1 MLGTVITSKARRAIL
16 ARAYLAPSQEHHL
29 RELVRLT
36 GFAPRTVQ
44 KEVDQ
49 LVKSGLL
56 VERRSGNR
64 RYLRAQETHP
74 LFRPLREI
82 LMKTEGLVPVL
93 ARALRQQGVE
103 LALVFGSFAAGTPK
117 PESDV
122 DLLVVGRLGLRE
134 AVRRLASARDTLGRE
149 INPVVWTREELE
161 RRRSRHDPF
170 ASRVLNGPR
179 LMVIGEESDLTGLG

>member
-1 MLGTVITSKARRAIL
+1 MLGGVVPSKARRAIL
-16 ARAYLAPSQEHHL
+16 ARAYLTPEQELHL

-44 KEVDQ
+44 REVDH
-49 LVKSGLL
+49 LVEGGLL

-64 RYLRAQETHP
+64 RYLRANPAHP

-93 ARALRQQGVE
+93 AQALGHQGVE
-103 LALVFGSFAAGTPK
+103 LALVFGSFAAGTPT

-122 DLLVVGRLGLRE
+122 DLLIVGSIGLRE
-134 AVRRLASARDTLGRE
+134 AVRRLTPAQDTLGRE
-149 INPVVWTREELE
+149 INPVVWTRAELE
-161 RRRSRHDPF
+161 RRRSRRDPF
-170 ASRVLNGPR
+170 IGRVLSGPR
-179 LMVIGEESDLTGLG
+179 LFVIGEESNLAGLG